1 MDPKNRLYL
10 LESFR
15 NAICH
20 FLGEMMTYVQNDRP
34 VHQFGMVTILEH
46 TFPALVEFLGP
57 ENRLSRMP
65 FALSLVDVPR
75 FIYHLSTLKV
85 IFLIS
90 IYLIFM
96 LRVSHIFLG
105 HSFRLGFR
113 PCWCRPP

>member
-1 MDPKNRLYL
+1 
-10 LESFR
+10 
-15 NAICH
+15 
-20 FLGEMMTYVQNDRP
+20 MTYVQNDRP

-85 IFLIS
+85 KIFNFSLFNFHVTSESYLFRIFLS
-90 IYLIFM
+90 SWLSPM
-96 LRVSHIFLG
+96 LV
-105 HSFRLGFR
+105 
-113 PCWCRPP
+113 